1 MGLSSRSLWVG
12 GWVEEWVDWKEVGS
26 FYSLLRSRI
35 SVEEEVEEDLMM
47 YTKCLPTRVQG

>member
-12 GWVEEWVDWKEVGS
+12 GWVEEWVDWKGVGS